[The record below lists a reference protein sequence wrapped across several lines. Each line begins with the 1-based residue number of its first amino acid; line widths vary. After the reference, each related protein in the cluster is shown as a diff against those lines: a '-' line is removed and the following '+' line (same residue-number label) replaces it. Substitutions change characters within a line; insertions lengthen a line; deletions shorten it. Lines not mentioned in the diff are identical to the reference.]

1 MQRENNNNQRLSK
14 KIARSGFSSRRE
26 AEKYIESGRV
36 KVNGAIIKELSFQVG
51 INDQIHIDGRRIN
64 KEGKTRLWKFHKPKG
79 LITSHKDE
87 KSRQT
92 IFQIL
97 PKNLPRLITVGRL
110 DLNSE
115 GLLLLT
121 NDGDLK
127 RKLELPSSKIVRS
140 YRVRA
145 KGVANENKLSRL
157 RQGITVD
164 GIRYRPMELNI
175 IKQNTSN
182 VWLSVRLME
191 GKNREIRLSFQ
202 AIGLQVNK
210 LIRTSFGP
218 ISLGKLDKGQIEEV
232 ELDSFS
238 AILKDD

>member
-64 KEGKTRLWKFHKPKG
+64 KEAKTRLWKFHKPKG

-164 GIRYRPMELNI
+164 GIRYRPMEVNI

>member
-145 KGVANENKLSRL
+145 KGVASENKLSRL

-164 GIRYRPMELNI
+164 GIRYRPMEVYI

>member
-26 AEKYIESGRV
+26 AEKYIESGMV
-36 KVNGAIIKELSFQVG
+36 KVNGVIIKELSFQVG
-51 INDQIHIDGRRIN
+51 IDDQIHIDGQRIN

-218 ISLGKLDKGQIEEV
+218 ITLGKLDKGQIEEV
-232 ELDSFS
+232 ELNSFS

>member
-164 GIRYRPMELNI
+164 GIRYRPMEVNI

-218 ISLGKLDKGQIEEV
+218 FTLGKLDKGQIEEV
-232 ELDSFS
+232 ELNSFS
-238 AILKDD
+238 AILKDN

>member
-164 GIRYRPMELNI
+164 GIRYRPMEVNI

-191 GKNREIRLSFQ
+191 GKNRERRLSFQ

-238 AILKDD
+238 AILKDG

>member
-36 KVNGAIIKELSFQVG
+36 KVNGIIIKELSFQVG

-127 RKLELPSSKIVRS
+127 RKLELPSSKVVRS

-145 KGVANENKLSRL
+145 KGVANETKLSSL

-218 ISLGKLDKGQIEEV
+218 IVLGKLDKGQIEEV

-238 AILKDD
+238 AILKDG